1 MTGHAIARAVRPGGQ
16 ITQGLKVAQSVEA
29 AKGREVSQ
37 GRLRITRR
45 GYAVLTFLV
54 ALPLV
59 IVAFVLVTNG
69 GGAAATATASH
80 ASFGY
85 VTVQAGD
92 TLWQLAGQ
100 IAPSA
105 DPRDVISDIVHLN
118 QLSTSDVHPGQH
130 LAIPSQ
136 YSH

>member
-1 MTGHAIARAVRPGGQ
+1 
-16 ITQGLKVAQSVEA
+16 
-29 AKGREVSQ
+29 
-37 GRLRITRR
+37 LRITRR
-45 GYAVLTFLV
+45 GYAVLTLLV

-59 IVAFVLVTNG
+59 FTAFVLVTNG
-69 GGAAATATASH
+69 GGAVATDTANQ
-80 ASFGY
+80 ASFSY
-85 VTVQAGD
+85 LTVQSGD

-105 DPRDVISDIVHLN
+105 DPRDVISDLMHLN
-118 QLSTSDVHPGQH
+118 QLSTSDVHPGQR